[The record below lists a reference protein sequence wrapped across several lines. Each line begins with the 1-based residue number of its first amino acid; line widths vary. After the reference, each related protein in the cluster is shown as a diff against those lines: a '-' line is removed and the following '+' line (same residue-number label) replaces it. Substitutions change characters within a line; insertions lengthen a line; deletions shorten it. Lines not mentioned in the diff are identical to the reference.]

1 MGPLGLYALA
11 DRFTKCLHC
20 SDEDLDAMYLSD
32 KLNDVPRKAHD
43 HEDLEVL
50 LESFAKQVEEI
61 VNEAENIQVS
71 PTYSRVLH
79 SAGIFLP
86 SPRAHDVLLPNHP
99 GTVIRYCDRIADAG
113 PRSRT
118 FNPRKR
124 SSSSSSTR
132 TGTRSWRS
140 T

>member
-1 MGPLGLYALA
+1 
-11 DRFTKCLHC
+11 
-20 SDEDLDAMYLSD
+20 MYLSD
-32 KLNDVPRKAHD
+32 KLNNVPRKPHD
-43 HEDLEVL
+43 HEELEVL

-71 PTYSRVLH
+71 SNYLRVPH
-79 SAGIFLP
+79 FAGVFLP
-86 SPRAHDVLLPNHP
+86 SPRTRDMLLLYRPD
-99 GTVIRYCDRIADAG
+99 TITRYWDCIANAG

-118 FNPRKR
+118 FNRRKR

-132 TGTRSWRS
+132 TATRSWRS